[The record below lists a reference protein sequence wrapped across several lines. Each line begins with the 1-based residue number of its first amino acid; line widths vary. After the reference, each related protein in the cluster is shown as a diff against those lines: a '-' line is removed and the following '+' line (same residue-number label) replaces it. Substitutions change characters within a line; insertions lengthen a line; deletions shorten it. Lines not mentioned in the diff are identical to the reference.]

1 MVQTLFWSLMNRG
14 KHTVSMNK
22 SNKKDNNNLIIA
34 NTRIRAN
41 ELRVIGSDGE
51 QIGIMSKD
59 DALQRA
65 RSEQLDLVLMVPNA
79 TPPVAKIV
87 NLNKYNYELKRR
99 EKELAKQA
107 RANTIEVKEVKFR
120 PNIGDH
126 DLENKLRQAQKFI
139 DKGAKVKITIQMRGR
154 ENSKSSDVM
163 EFFKEKLAEN
173 LDAFKFDAPLKL
185 NGNRI
190 LGVIVKDG

>member
-1 MVQTLFWSLMNRG
+1 MN
-14 KHTVSMNK
+14 
-22 SNKKDNNNLIIA
+22 L
-34 NTRIRAN
+34 
-41 ELRVIGSDGE
+41 
-51 QIGIMSKD
+51 QP
-59 DALQRA
+59 AL
-65 RSEQLDLVLMVPNA
+65 L
-79 TPPVAKIV
+79 
-87 NLNKYNYELKRR
+87 
-99 EKELAKQA
+99 KELAKQA